1 MVNTTLYSKNNIH
14 QSRRKH
20 RFTQK
25 GASHVAQLVKNH
37 LQCKR
42 PQFNS
47 WAEKIHWRTD
57 RLPTPVFLGFPGG
70 SAGKKNPP
78 AMRETWVGSLGWE
91 DPLEKGKATHSSIL
105 ACIVHGVAKSRT
117 QLSDFHFILLR
128 KSSRTR
134 LIVCTSL
141 RFIYTHRHSEVP
153 PGNVTG
159 CHILFLPHLQRFI
172 ARVRRLNTHTSEK
185 SELDTVLRILN
196 FMFILY

>member
-1 MVNTTLYSKNNIH
+1 MVNTKLYSKNNIH

-105 ACIVHGVAKSRT
+105 ACIVHGVANWVHGDTTERLSLHST
-117 QLSDFHFILLR
+117 QKKLKNEVNCLHQPSLHLYSQTQWGSPRECHGLSHSFSPTSSAFH
-128 KSSRTR
+128 
-134 LIVCTSL
+134 CQ
-141 RFIYTHRHSEVP
+141 
-153 PGNVTG
+153 G
-159 CHILFLPHLQRFI
+159 
-172 ARVRRLNTHTSEK
+172 
-185 SELDTVLRILN
+185 
-196 FMFILY
+196 